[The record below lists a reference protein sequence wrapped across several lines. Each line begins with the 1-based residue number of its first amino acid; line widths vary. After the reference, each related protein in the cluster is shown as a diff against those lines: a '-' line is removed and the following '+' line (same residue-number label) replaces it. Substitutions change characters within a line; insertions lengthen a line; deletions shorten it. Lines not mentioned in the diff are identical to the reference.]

1 RSMPALLVSL
11 AAFVVIIAGTWVG
24 AHLRTVLPKHHLDAE
39 TRDAVRIGV
48 GLIATMSALVLGLL
62 LATAKSSFDTK
73 SDEIRTS
80 AAKIILLDRTFR
92 EYGSETNELRALL
105 RDTIERR
112 VDHKWIDLRSLT
124 VMEPSTTTD
133 PLPMERLQEKLR
145 AMSPGTPGQRLAH
158 ARALQLG
165 EDLAQT
171 RWLLVE
177 QLGGTIPLPFL
188 VLLVL
193 WVALIFASLG
203 LFAPRNGTF
212 YTVIVVCALSV
223 ASALFLI
230 IEMDRPF
237 GGVLRISDAPL
248 RTALQYLQR

>member
-1 RSMPALLVSL
+1 MNALLVSI
-11 AAFVVIIAGTWVG
+11 ASFVVILAGTWIG
-24 AHLRTVLPKHHLDAE
+24 AYLRVVLPKHHLDAE

-48 GLIATMSALVLGLL
+48 GLIATMAALVLGLL
-62 LATAKSSFDTK
+62 LASAKSSFDTK
-73 SDEIRTS
+73 SEEIRSS
-80 AAKIILLDRTFR
+80 AAKVILLDRTLR
-92 EYGSETNELRALL
+92 EYGPDASEVRALL
-105 RDTIERR
+105 RDTVERR
-112 VDHKWIDLRSLT
+112 VHHAWVDARKLT
-124 VMEPSTTTD
+124 VMEPGATSETL
-133 PLPMERLQEKLR
+133 PLERMQEKLR
-145 AMSPGTPGQRLAH
+145 AMTPGTAPQRLAH

-177 QLGGTIPLPFL
+177 QVAGTIPLPFL

-212 YTVIVVCALSV
+212 YAVIVVCALSV

-237 GGVLRISDAPL
+237 GGMLRISDGPMD
-248 RTALQYLQR
+248 TAILYLQR

>member
-1 RSMPALLVSL
+1 MNALLVSI
-11 AAFVVIIAGTWVG
+11 ASFVVILAGTWVG
-24 AHLRTVLPKHHLDAE
+24 AHLRVVLPKHHLDEE

-48 GLIATMSALVLGLL
+48 GLIATMAALVLGLL
-62 LATAKSSFDTK
+62 LASAKNSFDTK
-73 SDEIRTS
+73 SEEIRTS
-80 AAKIILLDRTFR
+80 AAKVILLDRTLR
-92 EYGSETNELRALL
+92 EYGTEANEIRALL
-105 RDTIERR
+105 RDTVQRR
-112 VDHKWIDLRSLT
+112 IHHTWIDERKLT
-124 VMEPSTTTD
+124 VIEPGSTSETL
-133 PLPMERLQEKLR
+133 PLERLQEKLR
-145 AMSPGTPGQRLAH
+145 AMTPGTPPQRMAQE
-158 ARALQLG
+158 RAVQLG

-177 QLGGTIPLPFL
+177 QVAGTIPLPFL

-212 YTVIVVCALSV
+212 YAVIVVCALSV

-237 GGVLRISDAPL
+237 GGMLRISEGPMETAILYL
-248 RTALQYLQR
+248 RR

>member
-1 RSMPALLVSL
+1 VNALLVSI
-11 AAFVVIIAGTWVG
+11 ASFVVILAGTWIG
-24 AHLRTVLPKHHLDAE
+24 AHLRVVLPKHHLDAE

-48 GLIATMSALVLGLL
+48 GLIATMAALVLGLL
-62 LATAKSSFDTK
+62 LASAKASFDTK
-73 SDEIRTS
+73 SEEIRSS
-80 AAKIILLDRTFR
+80 AAKIILLDRTLR
-92 EYGSETNELRALL
+92 EYGPDAGEIRALL
-105 RDTIERR
+105 RDTVERR
-112 VDHKWIDLRSLT
+112 LHHAWVDARSLT
-124 VMEPSTTTD
+124 VVEPGAASETL
-133 PLPMERLQEKLR
+133 PLERMQERLR
-145 AMSPGTPGQRLAH
+145 AMTPTTPQQRLAH

-177 QLGGTIPLPFL
+177 QVAGTIPLPFL

-212 YTVIVVCALSV
+212 YAVIVVCALSV

-230 IEMDRPF
+230 IEMDQPF
-237 GGVLRISDAPL
+237 GGMLRISDGPM
-248 RTALQYLQR
+248 RTAIIYLQR